1 MNNYQDLKDTLN
13 FGMKYLGEDY
23 TETELADCLE
33 RMICETEE
41 DREAFIQ
48 EFGSDPFIKVHA
60 ISEDD
65 NMELDEDTK
74 EKFLNFFWNWLLPA
88 GAKSYL
94 AYDEVLING
103 IQAAYRLP
111 PDEEEE
117 ERIMVIENITRIR
130 RITREEFEKMPGTL
144 VPKKTD

>member
-1 MNNYQDLKDTLN
+1 MNNYQDLKDALN

-23 TETELADCLE
+23 TETELADCFE

-48 EFGSDPFIKVHA
+48 EFGSDPFIKVHV

-65 NMELDEDTK
+65 NMELDEDT
-74 EKFLNFFWNWLLPA
+74 
-88 GAKSYL
+88 
-94 AYDEVLING
+94 DEVLING
-103 IQAAYRLP
+103 MQAAYRLP

-117 ERIMVIENITRIR
+117 EQIMVVENIIRIR

>member
-1 MNNYQDLKDTLN
+1 MNNHQDLKDALN

-23 TETELADCLE
+23 TETEVADFLE

-48 EFGSDPFIKVHA
+48 EFGSDPFMKVHV

-65 NMELDEDTK
+65 NMELDEDT
-74 EKFLNFFWNWLLPA
+74 
-88 GAKSYL
+88 
-94 AYDEVLING
+94 DEVLINR
-103 IQAAYRLP
+103 IQTAYRLP

-117 ERIMVIENITRIR
+117 EQIMVIENITRIR